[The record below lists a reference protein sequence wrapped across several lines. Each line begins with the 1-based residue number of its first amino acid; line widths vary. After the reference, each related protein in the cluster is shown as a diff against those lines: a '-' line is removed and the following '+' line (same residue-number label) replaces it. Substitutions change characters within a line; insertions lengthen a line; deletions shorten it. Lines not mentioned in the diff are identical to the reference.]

1 MRKVT
6 VLGAKGRNTQTM
18 VSAPHE
24 MTLWWETG
32 MKNNTDNSHVIRAM
46 TEAALAEEA
55 RSLLNSLASSGTK
68 HF

>member
-55 RSLLNSLASSGTK
+55 RS
-68 HF
+68 